1 MTHASQTTEESV
13 DLFEDIESL
22 PEDIQALCFEMSD
35 ACENGDPYLVL
46 KDYLARFEALGY
58 SFDYDLSGTAFDLH
72 KITSEATG
80 A

>member
-1 MTHASQTTEESV
+1 MTHANLNTEDAV

-22 PEDIQALCFEMSD
+22 PEEIQALCFAMSD
-35 ACENGDPYLVL
+35 ECENGDAYAVL
-46 KDYLARFEALGY
+46 KDYLGRFEALGY

-72 KITSEATG
+72 KMSDEASV